1 MHVGQ
6 NRFQMALN
14 SSNGLEDPGKRR
26 VFVALCLGFVITG
39 VITVLI
45 GPVLPVFKARWS
57 ISDASAGQFFLTQ
70 FLGSLV
76 GTVISS
82 MIIEAKGFRA
92 AIVPGYAMMALG
104 VAALNFGDRHIA
116 LCASAVYGGGYGL
129 SVPGTNMWVSE
140 AGGEKRAAALNFL
153 NFAWGTGAL
162 ACPTLVLY
170 AVKANSLPILLYA
183 VAAVSCVVGAVL
195 WKMPFETVAQEKEEK
210 TEIAASSNLSL
221 WITAALAGLFFIY
234 VGVENGVGGWVAAYT
249 KRLDVP
255 GGSSWALASTFFY
268 GTLLAGRGLAA
279 AILLRVHDKWVA
291 LTGLLLATTGSFA
304 LLRSHS
310 THVAIVSAAVAG
322 LGLASLYPIYI
333 SWLTKWHGAQ
343 ARRVGGVL
351 FALGALGGALLP
363 WLVGVVSTRT
373 ESLRAGLGVLFAGCV
388 IMLMLLGFLRKQIHA
403 ED

>member
-1 MHVGQ
+1 
-6 NRFQMALN
+6 
-14 SSNGLEDPGKRR
+14 
-26 VFVALCLGFVITG
+26 
-39 VITVLI
+39 
-45 GPVLPVFKARWS
+45 
-57 ISDASAGQFFLTQ
+57 
-70 FLGSLV
+70 
-76 GTVISS
+76 
-82 MIIEAKGFRA
+82 
-92 AIVPGYAMMALG
+92 
-104 VAALNFGDRHIA
+104 
-116 LCASAVYGGGYGL
+116 
-129 SVPGTNMWVSE
+129 VPGTNMWVSE

-170 AVKANSLPILLYA
+170 AVKANLLPLLLYV
-183 VAAVSCVVGAVL
+183 VAAASCLLGVVL
-195 WKMPFETVAQEKEEK
+195 WKMPFETTAERKADAVPE
-210 TEIAASSNLSL
+210 AAPSSLKV

-255 GGSSWALASTFFY
+255 GGNSWALASTFFY
-268 GTLLAGRGLAA
+268 GTLLAGRGLAT

-291 LTGLLLATTGSFA
+291 LTGLLLATTGS
-304 LLRSHS
+304 LLLLQSHS
-310 THVAIVSAAVAG
+310 TRTAIVGAAIAG

-333 SWLTKWHGAQ
+333 SWLTKWHGEQ

-351 FALGALGGALLP
+351 FALGSLGGALLP

-388 IMLMLLGFLRKQIHA
+388 IMLILLGLLRKQIHA